1 MQILR
6 EAIRDILPV
15 LDEKEEKDRGLK
27 IARLPYPF
35 FREQVPVLLKDMA
48 DGAGRIGNIV
58 RDLKTFARRDEGRL
72 DEKVDVNRVVEAATR
87 LVHNKI
93 KRFRV
98 EQSLEEGLP
107 ALKGSLIQ
115 LEQVV
120 VNTLI
125 NAAEAVEDR
134 PEACIR
140 IATRLENGGR
150 QVCLSISDNGP
161 GMTDEVKDRL
171 FDPFFTTKQ
180 RIGGTGL
187 GMSITYGIIKEHGGS
202 IEVDTLP
209 GQGTTFQY
217 ILPVARSAA

>member
-1 MQILR
+1 MRR
-6 EAIRDILPV
+6 EMRAGL
-15 LDEKEEKDRGLK
+15 EEDS
-27 IARLPYPF
+27 
-35 FREQVPVLLKDMA
+35 D
-48 DGAGRIGNIV
+48 DAGRIGNIV

-98 EQSLEEGLP
+98 EQSLEEALP

-140 IATRLENGGR
+140 IVTRLENGGR

-202 IEVDTLP
+202 IEVDSLP